1 MIVVGFEDPGAGVV
15 PNDSPT
21 LTKDGR
27 QLVVQQVSSNGRKLI
42 SFDISTAF
50 LQGDGDGRLLG
61 LHRTPE
67 MVEALGL
74 GPEDQ
79 CQLVVRMEGWMPHIF
94 DVG

>member
-1 MIVVGFEDPGAGVV
+1 MV

-27 QLVVQQVSSNGRKLI
+27 QLVVQQVSSNRWELI

-50 LQGDGDGRLLG
+50 LQGEGDGRLLG
-61 LHRTPE
+61 LHPTPE

-79 CQLVVRMEGWMPHIF
+79 CQLVGSCLW
-94 DVG
+94 